1 MRAEHIVAAP
11 ARCFARTPPLAPR
24 LLSALILSLRV
35 MRSPALIFFGFV
47 ILDVRDTELHWTP
60 GPRRQTSRL
69 TARTTADHGHEASH
83 ESVIDL
89 NLND

>member
-60 GPRRQTSRL
+60 DKRAVSLRAPPRIMDTRL
-69 TARTTADHGHEASH
+69 AT
-83 ESVIDL
+83 
-89 NLND
+89 NQ

>member
-60 GPRRQTSRL
+60 DQTN
-69 TARTTADHGHEASH
+69 EPSH
-83 ESVIDL
+83 CAHHRGSWTRG
-89 NLND
+89 